1 MPSVVFSH
9 MHHRDFDAFCAMF
22 NAIGWKVY
30 IPSNKEPNYFGY
42 GITAVPTKGEYTV
55 ITYAECLDIKPD
67 VVLCLCWEQL
77 HSSMAIAK
85 QAGSKFVVRAGNNS
99 IPYNH
104 THSNFLI
111 SNDTHT
117 FNRCDIPNK
126 LLFYL
131 PPDYDFYT
139 KQNWY
144 EDSYI
149 VPSYIHFYEKYWKT
163 SWNIYSQIRTD
174 NRDIAFVNFGHSDD
188 GFKYPILNNAGDVK
202 RTLGISRC
210 LLHVKEAEG
219 YGWSLLEAISCGI
232 PVVAFKPFVTGK
244 TCEHFLI
251 DGKTV
256 RFITNSASEFRKI
269 FDDVESL
276 RAISEI
282 GSKFIREFI
291 NAEEQ
296 YNNVK
301 RFFEEIVLA

>member
-1 MPSVVFSH
+1 MPSVIFSH

-42 GITAVPTKGEYTV
+42 GQTTVPTKGEYTA

-77 HSSMAIAK
+77 PGSKQLAK
-85 QAGSKFVVRAGNNS
+85 KTGSKFVVRAGNNS
-99 IPYNH
+99 VPYNH
-104 THSNFLI
+104 AHSNFLI

-117 FNRCDIPNK
+117 YNQCNIQNK

-131 PPDYDFYT
+131 PPDYSFYT
-139 KQNWY
+139 KQTWY

-149 VPSYIHFYEKYWKT
+149 VPSYIHFYENYWRA
-163 SWNIYSQIRTD
+163 SWNIYSQIRMD
-174 NRDIAFVNFGHSDD
+174 NRDIAFINFGASAD
-188 GFKYPILNNAGDVK
+188 GFKYPNLNNANDVK

-232 PVVAFKPFVTGK
+232 PVIAVKAFVKGK

-251 DGKTV
+251 EGKTA
-256 RFITNSASEFRKI
+256 FLLTNDTSEFRRV
-269 FDDVESL
+269 FDDIEYL
-276 RAISEI
+276 RTISETGPI
-282 GSKFIREFI
+282 FIRDFI
-291 NAEEQ
+291 NEEEQ
-296 YNNVK
+296 YDNIK
-301 RFFEEIVLA
+301 KFFEEVVLA